1 MELIVSEGVCVCLYL
16 NACVK
21 GVCVHVYKTE
31 VDFGGLPLSLP
42 TYTERQDF
50 SLEPRLADWS
60 SQHAPGIPLV
70 SSTGPRDLNS
80 GVDTFVASAFPDE
93 PSPQVTGVKI

>member
-1 MELIVSEGVCVCLYL
+1 MLMFECMCERCVCVCTCTRQRLTL
-16 NACVK
+16 
-21 GVCVHVYKTE
+21 
-31 VDFGGLPLSLP
+31 GGLPLSLP

-50 SLEPRLADWS
+50 SLEPKLADWS

-80 GVDTFVASAFPDE
+80 GVYTFVASAFPDE
-93 PSPQVTGVKI
+93 PSPQVPGVKI